1 MKKDSIKNFAKKVLT
16 VGFCVPVAFVCSAIP
31 AMAADT
37 AGTGG
42 GTASDTSV
50 VEPQSTS
57 TTGEAQTK
65 ESSKVVTPQAVPEK
79 QPSVT
84 ETNSKTDNVTKLTN
98 QDDYSKKTVYT
109 ISNNDAVKANE
120 NVSASAKDFL
130 DSTNSAADFA
140 VYADTLDKTIGHED
154 GNIAVNHLNNATTI
168 MNKENQYAS
177 DAGPAVDKA
186 YAKDGYSY
194 VGHIADGKSVTTSS
208 NQRTDG
214 KNDSLLVTG
223 PSVDLEK
230 NTDANGTAN
239 HFRGISIDRSMVDD
253 SGKIT
258 DEGAKKLIESDDRLS
273 NIKEVTNITSNL
285 KIMAENGEKLI
296 KAASESSSLS
306 SLDKITAVNKVLEAG
321 KLNND
326 AILTVTVGGK
336 LLRGLDENRN
346 DISNSTNIALAKL
359 VNNNK
364 NLVNVVVNVDIN
376 ADDVAISTD
385 SDGKRTFTVLTMMN
399 DINNY
404 DKKGAYLTWNFGT
417 FDGIINL
424 GYYSGVVVAP
434 YADLRTR
441 QLESGRAVGKI
452 VSHKDGEIHT
462 AVTGN
467 FKSQKPTEPDNTTP
481 SKPDNTTPSKPDNT
495 TPSKPDNTTPSK
507 PDNTTPSKP
516 DNTTPSKPDST
527 TPSKPDSTT
536 PSKPD
541 TTPSTP
547 VVTPTI
553 TPTPSLPSENTGEKN
568 NSQNTNPKT
577 NDNQTTPGTNTGDQ
591 KGSTTQTKHN
601 DAQDNHSA
609 AGTDTAAGQTTG
621 TQTVKVHAQN
631 PKSTAPAV
639 QRAAAQIS
647 TSTASASAAKS
658 TIPRTADETRLGTEL
673 MLFGGAAALLALLLA
688 VKRRKVS
695 K

>member
-516 DNTTPSKPDST
+516 D
-527 TPSKPDSTT
+527 STT